1 MQTSH
6 RGYEMNTL
14 NQTLQEKFPHLELSV
29 LKLSEVKRDNES
41 FRIDDKFF
49 MKHYINL
56 EQYISN
62 FNYVTLKEMSYKI
75 TDGTHYTPT
84 YENDGVIF
92 LSSLNVAENYLNFEA
107 GYKYISCKEHKKI
120 STRCLPQEYD
130 ILLRK
135 VGGEKIDACVVPKL
149 NFEFSIFV
157 SVALIRIKT
166 EEMNPYFLST
176 FINSHYG
183 RQQLIRYA
191 KGIAQLDLHLED
203 LAKLKIPLLPMPFQL
218 EIEKL
223 VKDSHLA
230 LEQSK
235 ALYKEAEDLLY
246 TELGLNPQNP
256 LQSILQSH
264 SNDINF
270 RIATLKESFLK
281 TGRLDSEYYQVK
293 YEKFEALIKSYKNGW
308 DCVKTFFSQNDT
320 SCNFSKSEYKY
331 IEIGDINTSSGIASY
346 NTIQTN
352 ELPANAKMAV
362 AKDDILISKVRP
374 YRGAVAIIDFKA
386 QDIVASGA
394 FAVLREKGN
403 FKKEVLQVLLRTSIY
418 KEWLLKW
425 NVGTS
430 YPVIKDE
437 DILNL
442 PIPKIDLQTQASIA
456 SHIQQSLTLRAEAK
470 ALLNEAK
477 AKVESAISG
486 GGGGVNNASFVA
498 FRIQIFRIYFPQIKA
513 KLRDSKRYYRLGEWE
528 LLENLLGL
536 KTLSFS
542 KKSFDKNVESF
553 KFSKNSHTQK
563 LNISIQSLSRSFGV
577 SGRLDSEYYQVKY
590 ERNEAVIKSKPYARL
605 KDIVAIKKSIEPG
618 SKAYRE
624 SGIPFIRVSNLSPFG
639 ISQSEVFLDSKD
651 FKKGELESFYPKA
664 NTILLSKDGSVGISY
679 CLENDL
685 ECVTSGAILHLTI
698 KNQALILPQY
708 LSLVLNALP
717 TKLQA
722 QRDSGGSIIAHWKI
736 SEIENLL
743 IPLLGLSIQET
754 IESKITQSFALRAKS
769 KELLEK
775 AKAKVEVKISL
786 LSPT

>member
-1 MQTSH
+1 MS
-6 RGYEMNTL
+6 L
-14 NQTLQEKFPHLELSV
+14 NGILQEKFPHLELSV
-29 LKLSEVKRDNES
+29 LKLSEVKRDNATK
-41 FRIDDKFF
+41 RIDSEYFKKEYLENEEKTQTYLPLGKFCLIRSGITP
-49 MKHYINL
+49 KDRDENL
-56 EQYISN
+56 
-62 FNYVTLKEMSYKI
+62 K
-75 TDGTHYTPT
+75 
-84 YENDGVIF
+84 DGVILLKTTNIRNSI
-92 LSSLNVAENYLNFEA
+92 LSNTDDYF
-107 GYKYISCKEHKKI
+107 YIDKNTNIKMKNTQLKEGDVLI
-120 STRCLPQEYD
+120 N
-130 ILLRK
+130 I
-135 VGGEKIDACVVPKL
+135 VGATTEVIGR
-149 NFEFSIFV
+149 
-157 SVALIRIKT
+157 VALIPKQFNNANITQAMAFCRVINKIVSNSYLFIVLQTKNSLLQIKRVARPT
-166 EEMNPYFLST
+166 GQFNLNLEEVKQ
-176 FINSHYG
+176 I
-183 RQQLIRYA
+183 
-191 KGIAQLDLHLED
+191 
-203 LAKLKIPLLPMPFQL
+203 KIPLLPMPFQL

-281 TGRLDSEYYQVK
+281 IGRLDSEYYQVK
-293 YEKFEALIKSYKNGW
+293 YEEIEKRIKTYTNGYCKLKDIVVSFSGGFAFSSNEYLENGDLALIRINNIKNANLDMNNAVYLNDEAISLSPKDKVKKG
-308 DCVKTFFSQNDT
+308 DVLISMSGSIGLSCVVRENLQAMVNQRILKISIDDFNADVLVLLLNSVLCKLQF
-320 SCNFSKSEYKY
+320 ER
-331 IEIGDINTSSGIASY
+331 IGTGGV
-346 NTIQTN
+346 QTN
-352 ELPANAKMAV
+352 LA
-362 AKDDILISKVRP
+362 
-374 YRGAVAIIDFKA
+374 
-386 QDIVASGA
+386 
-394 FAVLREKGN
+394 
-403 FKKEVLQVLLRTSIY
+403 TS
-418 KEWLLKW
+418 
-425 NVGTS
+425 
-430 YPVIKDE
+430 
-437 DILNL
+437 DILNIL
-442 PIPKIDLQTQASIA
+442 IPKINPNTQDSIA
-456 SHIQQSLTLRAEAK
+456 SHIQQSFTLRAEAK

-477 AKVESAISG
+477 AKVESAII

-498 FRIQIFRIYFPQIKA
+498 FRIQIFRIYFPQIKS
-513 KLRDSKRYYRLGEWE
+513 KLRDSKRAYRLGEWE

-553 KFSKNSHTQK
+553 KFSKNSYTQK
-563 LNISIQSLSRSFGV
+563 LNISIQSLSQSFGV

-618 SKAYRE
+618 GKAYRE

-651 FKKGELESFYPKA
+651 FKKGELESLYPKA

-754 IESKITQSFALRAKS
+754 IESKISQSFALRAKS

-775 AKAKVEVKISL
+775 AKAGVEEKISL
-786 LSPT
+786 P

>member
-1 MQTSH
+1 MS
-6 RGYEMNTL
+6 L
-14 NQTLQEKFPHLELSV
+14 NGILQEKFPHLEVSV
-29 LKLSEVKRDNES
+29 LKLSEVQRDNATK
-41 FRIDDKFF
+41 RIDSEFF
-49 MKHYINL
+49 KKEYLEVVEHIKQRDFIQLKDTDITIKHPTEIERKYVEAENGVWFFRTQNLRPLCIDAESNRVFISKADAQKLFKNLINTNDIL
-56 EQYISN
+56 MTRTGANYGDCAIYNISEITIASSHILIIKN
-62 FNYVTLKEMSYKI
+62 LFFNQS
-75 TDGTHYTPT
+75 
-84 YENDGVIF
+84 F
-92 LSSLNVAENYLNFEA
+92 LSVFLNTKFGRIQINKGMYGGLQPEIAPYYLKNI
-107 GYKYISCKEHKKI
+107 Y
-120 STRCLPQEYD
+120 
-130 ILLRK
+130 
-135 VGGEKIDACVVPKL
+135 VP
-149 NFEFSIFV
+149 I
-157 SVALIRIKT
+157 I
-166 EEMNPYFLST
+166 
-176 FINSHYG
+176 
-183 RQQLIRYA
+183 
-191 KGIAQLDLHLED
+191 
-203 LAKLKIPLLPMPFQL
+203 PMPFQL

-264 SNDINF
+264 SNNINF

-293 YEKFEALIKSYKNGW
+293 YEEIESFIQSYQGGFSKLEIAEIKDSNFTPKAKEKYRYIELANIGANGNISTPLEELGEDLPTRARRLVKEGDLIISSVEGSLGSCALITKEFHHCIVSTGFYVLKSHSINSETLLVLFKSS
-308 DCVKTFFSQNDT
+308 FFQHYLKK
-320 SCNFSKSEYKY
+320 FP
-331 IEIGDINTSSGIASY
+331 SG
-346 NTIQTN
+346 TI
-352 ELPANAKMAV
+352 LSA
-362 AKDDILISKVRP
+362 ISK
-374 YRGAVAIIDFKA
+374 
-386 QDIVASGA
+386 
-394 FAVLREKGN
+394 E
-403 FKKEVLQVLLRTSIY
+403 ELQ
-418 KEWLLKW
+418 
-425 NVGTS
+425 N
-430 YPVIKDE
+430 
-437 DILNL
+437 IL
-442 PIPKIDLQTQASIA
+442 IPKINPNTQDSIA
-456 SHIQQSLTLRAEAK
+456 SHIQQSFTLRAEAK

-477 AKVESAISG
+477 AKVESAII

-513 KLRDSKRYYRLGEWE
+513 KLRDSKRAYRLGEWE

-563 LNISIQSLSRSFGV
+563 LNISIQSLSQSFGV
-577 SGRLDSEYYQVKY
+577 SGRLDSEYYQAKY
-590 ERNEAVIKSKPYARL
+590 ERNETVIKSKPYARL

-618 SKAYRE
+618 SGAYRE

-651 FKKGELESFYPKA
+651 FKKGELESLYPKA

-743 IPLLGLSIQET
+743 IPLLGLSIQEK
-754 IESKITQSFALRAKS
+754 IESKITQSLALRAKS

-775 AKAKVEVKISL
+775 AKARVEEKISL
-786 LSPT
+786 P

>member
-1 MQTSH
+1 MS
-6 RGYEMNTL
+6 L
-14 NQTLQEKFPHLELSV
+14 NGILQEKFPHLEVSV
-29 LKLSEVKRDNES
+29 LKLSEVQRDNATK
-41 FRIDDKFF
+41 RIDSEFF
-49 MKHYINL
+49 KKEYLEVVEHIKQRDFIQLKDTDITIKHPTEIERKYVEAENGVWFFRTQNLRPLCIDAESNRVFISKADAQKLFKNLINTNDIL
-56 EQYISN
+56 MTRTGANYGDCAIYNISEITIASSHILIIKN
-62 FNYVTLKEMSYKI
+62 LFFNQS
-75 TDGTHYTPT
+75 
-84 YENDGVIF
+84 F
-92 LSSLNVAENYLNFEA
+92 LSVFLNTKFGRIQINKGMYGGLQPEIAPYYLKNI
-107 GYKYISCKEHKKI
+107 Y
-120 STRCLPQEYD
+120 
-130 ILLRK
+130 
-135 VGGEKIDACVVPKL
+135 VP
-149 NFEFSIFV
+149 I
-157 SVALIRIKT
+157 I
-166 EEMNPYFLST
+166 
-176 FINSHYG
+176 
-183 RQQLIRYA
+183 
-191 KGIAQLDLHLED
+191 
-203 LAKLKIPLLPMPFQL
+203 PMPFQL

-264 SNDINF
+264 SNNINF

-293 YEKFEALIKSYKNGW
+293 YEEIESFIQSYQGGFSKLEIAEIKDSNFTPKAKEKYRYIELANIGANGNISTPLEELGEDLPTRARRLVKEGDLIISSVEGSLGSCALITKEFHHCIVSTGFYVLKSHSINSETLLVLFKSS
-308 DCVKTFFSQNDT
+308 FFQHYLKK
-320 SCNFSKSEYKY
+320 FP
-331 IEIGDINTSSGIASY
+331 SG
-346 NTIQTN
+346 TI
-352 ELPANAKMAV
+352 LSA
-362 AKDDILISKVRP
+362 ISK
-374 YRGAVAIIDFKA
+374 
-386 QDIVASGA
+386 
-394 FAVLREKGN
+394 E
-403 FKKEVLQVLLRTSIY
+403 ELQ
-418 KEWLLKW
+418 
-425 NVGTS
+425 N
-430 YPVIKDE
+430 
-437 DILNL
+437 IL
-442 PIPKIDLQTQASIA
+442 IPKINPNTQDSIA
-456 SHIQQSLTLRAEAK
+456 SHIQQSFTLRAEAK

-477 AKVESAISG
+477 AKVESAIIG

-513 KLRDSKRYYRLGEWE
+513 KLRDSKRAYRLGEWE

-563 LNISIQSLSRSFGV
+563 LNISIQSLSQSFGV
-577 SGRLDSEYYQVKY
+577 SGRLDSEYYQAKY
-590 ERNEAVIKSKPYARL
+590 ERNETVIKSKPYARL

-618 SKAYRE
+618 SGAYRE

-651 FKKGELESFYPKA
+651 FKKGELESLYPKA

-743 IPLLGLSIQET
+743 IPLLGLSIQEK
-754 IESKITQSFALRAKS
+754 IESKITQSLALRAKS

-775 AKAKVEVKISL
+775 AKARVEEKISL
-786 LSPT
+786 P